1 MLDPYPYRLNAIERI
16 LRGRNLSFCLKN
28 VYFSLMSLKIG
39 ETET

>member
-1 MLDPYPYRLNAIERI
+1 MLDPYPYRFNAIERI

-28 VYFSLMSLKIG
+28 GCFSLMSLKIG